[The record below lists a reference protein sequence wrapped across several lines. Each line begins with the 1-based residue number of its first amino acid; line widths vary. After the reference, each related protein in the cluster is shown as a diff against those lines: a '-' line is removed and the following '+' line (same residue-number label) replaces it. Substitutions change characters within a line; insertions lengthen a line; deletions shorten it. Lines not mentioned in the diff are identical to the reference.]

1 MIRSVSR
8 VALLLVASVAFAGP
22 SSEVNW
28 LTTFEIGPGDTLAA
42 WTLVDSFAV
51 WPSSFDARSR
61 KLYESGHLEDA
72 RYMFEHK
79 GDYLRVII
87 YLDAGSRWLI
97 DSETRVVLRYGEEE
111 VSTLELVFPTSERDA
126 VVCSTSGLILGETRG
141 LMRSRDDGYRGY
153 LRFAPG
159 SLPRPERRW
168 FWGSNRW
175 GVVPPDSGEVVRGG
189 SHENDRRRVGAL
201 PDSISSDVVDA
212 DAGAVLR

>member
-1 MIRSVSR
+1 MIRSISC

-42 WTLVDSFAV
+42 WTLVDSFAL
-51 WPSSFDARSR
+51 WPSSFDRHSR
-61 KLYESGHLEDA
+61 RQYESDHLEDA

-87 YLDAGSRWLI
+87 YLDTGSRWLI
-97 DSETRVVLRYGEEE
+97 DSETRVVLRYGDEEI
-111 VSTLELVFPTSERDA
+111 STLEILFPTSERDA
-126 VVCSTSGLILGETRG
+126 VVCSTSGLVLGETPG

-159 SLPRPERRW
+159 SLPRPERHW
-168 FWGSNRW
+168 FRGSNRW
-175 GVVPPDSGEVVRGG
+175 GVLSPDSGEVVRGG
-189 SHENDRRRVGAL
+189 SHENDRRSAGGL
-201 PDSISSDVVDA
+201 SDSIDTDVIDG